1 MCPQVEKL
9 LADAVALMEEG
20 DAPSGLMF
28 NCMYGH
34 YKIAFEVRPPAGS
47 ADGLGGSA
55 AGPPALPHVRED
67 HLRVL
72 FLRVA
77 QLPGGLEEQ
86 DGPVPAVGALEDVAR
101 QDKARGRVAG
111 VGDPARQGV

>member
-34 YKIAFEVRPPAGS
+34 YKIAFEVRPPPLAVPTDS
-47 ADGLGGSA
+47 
-55 AGPPALPHVRED
+55 AGPPQGRLPYPTSEKTTFGFSSCV
-67 HLRVL
+67 
-72 FLRVA
+72 
-77 QLPGGLEEQ
+77 
-86 DGPVPAVGALEDVAR
+86 
-101 QDKARGRVAG
+101 
-111 VGDPARQGV
+111 